1 LSNQQNFTK
10 IYLCAILI
18 PPIYRI
24 IKRHDSLLDKVG
36 ILGSE
41 LFRVVASDDTEEG
54 KVTFDILAP
63 MVLKDTKTEDA
74 VELSLRLGLLYMDY
88 DMWLSLLV

>member
-1 LSNQQNFTK
+1 M
-10 IYLCAILI
+10 

-24 IKRHDSLLDKVG
+24 IKRHDSFLDKVR
-36 ILGSE
+36 ILGCE
-41 LFRVVASDDTEEG
+41 LFRVVASNDTEEG

-74 VELSLRLGLLYMDY
+74 VELSLCLGLLYMDY

>member
-1 LSNQQNFTK
+1 MRNPIESTRCYFLTSIVHHIFVITRVQRYKFLSNQQNFTE

-36 ILGSE
+36 ILGCE
-41 LFRVVASDDTEEG
+41 LFWVVASDDTEEG
-54 KVTFDILAP
+54 
-63 MVLKDTKTEDA
+63 
-74 VELSLRLGLLYMDY
+74 
-88 DMWLSLLV
+88 